1 MGSPLE
7 SSVDSESL
15 CLCKEV
21 QLKVLKMP
29 LGAKDKEKVN
39 FTFGIYDFDGSGKM
53 DAFWIADALRALG
66 LNPTNAQAEALGS
79 LKQKK
84 QKTVTQ
90 AEFEDI
96 YDKQLH
102 DKDQGCYD
110 DYMEVLRLYDKQED
124 GTLPF
129 AELRHVLLAIGENF
143 TDAPV
148 LDAFLLETF
157 DEEDDEGFVPY
168 QPFLKKLI
176 AGPFAEK

>member
-1 MGSPLE
+1 MGLE

-84 QKTVTQ
+84 QKPSHRLNSKIFMTNNYTIRTRVVTTTTW
-90 AEFEDI
+90 
-96 YDKQLH
+96 KS
-102 DKDQGCYD
+102 
-110 DYMEVLRLYDKQED
+110 
-124 GTLPF
+124 
-129 AELRHVLLAIGENF
+129 
-143 TDAPV
+143 
-148 LDAFLLETF
+148 
-157 DEEDDEGFVPY
+157 
-168 QPFLKKLI
+168 
-176 AGPFAEK
+176 

>member
-1 MGSPLE
+1 MGLE

-53 DAFWIADALRALG
+53 DAFWIGDALRALG

-79 LKQKK
+79 LKQK
-84 QKTVTQ
+84 
-90 AEFEDI
+90 E
-96 YDKQLH
+96 

-110 DYMEVLRLYDKQED
+110 DYMEVLRLYDKQDD

-129 AELRHVLLAIGENF
+129 AELRHVLLAIGERF
-143 TDAPV
+143 EDASV
-148 LDAFLLETF
+148 LDPFLAETF
-157 DEEDDEGFVPY
+157 DEEDE
-168 QPFLKKLI
+168 
-176 AGPFAEK
+176 

>member
-1 MGSPLE
+1 MGLE

-129 AELRHVLLAIGENF
+129 AELRHVLLAIGEACEA
-143 TDAPV
+143 DW
-148 LDAFLLETF
+148 LDPFLAEAIVE
-157 DEEDDEGFVPY
+157 EEDDEGMIHY
-168 QPFLKKLI
+168 APFCQKLVD
-176 AGPFAEK
+176 GPFADEKK